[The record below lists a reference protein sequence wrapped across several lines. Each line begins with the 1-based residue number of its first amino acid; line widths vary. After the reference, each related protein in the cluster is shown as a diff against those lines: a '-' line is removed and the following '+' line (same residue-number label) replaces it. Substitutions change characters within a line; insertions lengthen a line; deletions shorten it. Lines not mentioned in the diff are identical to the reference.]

1 MSGGAAPSFGF
12 MKSAYELAMERL
24 EKEDPSSG
32 SLSSEQK
39 ERLDE
44 INQRF
49 RAKIAE
55 REVFLQ
61 GKIAVAQASGQL
73 NEVEE
78 LERELRDEKRMLEEE
93 CEGKKEQVRRES
105 L

>member
-1 MSGGAAPSFGF
+1 

-24 EKEDPSSG
+24 EKEDPSSD

-39 ERLDE
+39 ERLEE
-44 INQRF
+44 INQRY

-55 REVFLQ
+55 REVFLK
-61 GKIAVAQASGQL
+61 GKIAVAQAGAQL

-93 CEGKKEQVRRES
+93 CEEKKEQVRQGS